1 MVYCRFI
8 FYKVCADINTKIY
21 LQKHEREGEI
31 EKGEREMK
39 REREGDRERERERQ
53 TDRQRDLETENVTFL
68 SKNASFRTQCSNM

>member
-39 REREGDRERERERQ
+39 REREGDRARERER
-53 TDRQRDLETENVTFL
+53 DRKTERLRDRECDIFV
-68 SKNASFRTQCSNM
+68 